1 MSGELRV
8 GTSGWSYKHWL
19 EVFYPKQLQPQQ
31 WLAYYSRHFDTVE
44 INNTF
49 YHLPQETTVHKW
61 YSTVPEGFIFAMK
74 LSRFITHQKKLRHVE
89 DALEKFLERMAPL
102 REKTGPILIQLPPN
116 LPFHAE
122 TAHAFFELITRRLPN
137 QRFAVEPRHESWFAA
152 PCLELYREF
161 NIALCIADSGNVFPE
176 LDRVTADWIYLRFH
190 GRDGLYQGNYT
201 EEMLRPFARKSV
213 QWLRSGFD
221 VFAYFNNDIAG
232 FAVQN
237 ARLLREMIQQQL

>member
-1 MSGELRV
+1 MGGELRV

-19 EVFYPKQLQPQQ
+19 EVFYPKQLKPQQ
-31 WLAYYSRHFDTVE
+31 WLAYYAQHFDTVE

-49 YHLPQETTVHKW
+49 YHLPQE
-61 YSTVPEGFIFAMK
+61 STVRNWYAIAPDGFLFAMK
-74 LSRFITHQKKLRHVE
+74 LSRFITHQKKLRRVD
-89 DALEKFLERMAPL
+89 DALETFIERMAPL

-116 LPFHAE
+116 LLFHAE
-122 TAHAFFELITRRLPN
+122 TARSFFELITRRLPN
-137 QRFAVEPRHESWFAA
+137 QRFAVEPRHESWFAG
-152 PCLELYREF
+152 PCFELYREF
-161 NIALCIADSGNVFPE
+161 NIALCMADSGNVFPE

-201 EEMLRPFARKSV
+201 EAMLRPFARKAAL
-213 QWLRSGFD
+213 WLREGHD
-221 VFAYFNNDIAG
+221 VFAYFNNDVAG